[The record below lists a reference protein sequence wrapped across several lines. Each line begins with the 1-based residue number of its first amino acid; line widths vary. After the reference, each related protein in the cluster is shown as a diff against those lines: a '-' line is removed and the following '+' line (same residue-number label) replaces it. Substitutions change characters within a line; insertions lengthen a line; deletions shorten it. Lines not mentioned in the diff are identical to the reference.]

1 MKIGNFDTDQR
12 VFVVAEIGNN
22 HEGSLSEA
30 KKLVQA
36 AAEAGADAVK
46 FQTIVPG
53 KLISADQQDRLQ
65 QLKGYTLS
73 LPLFHELHQEAMRA
87 GVLFLSTPFDLESVE
102 FLKELVPAF
111 KVASGDSNFSGL
123 LRKIASTGKP
133 VMISTGLSDQAEKNH
148 LRDFFHSAWRSAGQK
163 DPGLALLHCVTEYP
177 TPDERAGL
185 QYLKVLA
192 AMEDITPG
200 YSDHTLGIE
209 AAVLAVGL
217 GARIVEKHFTLD
229 KTKKTFRDHA
239 LSADPVDF
247 QALVQ
252 RIRRAEAFLTP
263 IHREGP
269 PAIMPAARRS
279 AAAGINLKAGHI
291 LEARDIVWLRPGT
304 GFIPGSEARLVGR
317 VLARPVARGILFSP
331 EDFQS

>member
-317 VLARPVARGILFSP
+317 VLARPIARGILFSP
-331 EDFQS
+331 EDFQT

>member
-1 MKIGNFDTDQR
+1 MKIGDFDTDQR
-12 VFVVAEIGNN
+12 VFVIAEIGNN

-192 AMEDITPG
+192 AMENITPG

-317 VLARPVARGILFSP
+317 VLARPVARGILFSL
-331 EDFQS
+331 EDFQT

>member
-1 MKIGNFDTDQR
+1 MKIGDFDTDQR
-12 VFVVAEIGNN
+12 VFVIAEIGNN

-65 QLKGYTLS
+65 QLKGHTLS

-192 AMEDITPG
+192 AMENITPG

-263 IHREGP
+263 IHRERP

-331 EDFQS
+331 EDFQT